1 MHLAATNASN
11 KLARGLRYEAQHSRS
26 TAKRRVD
33 EDMPIE
39 QSPRSRL
46 SSPRIRL
53 AREALLSTSAT
64 SLLQPVREIIC
75 EPTRTQI
82 VRVLSAG
89 PLSVGDLATTLG
101 RSKSATSQHLR
112 VLREGGVV
120 NARRRGRAVIY
131 SLAQT
136 PMISATVQVL
146 DRAATI
152 GAA

>member
-1 MHLAATNASN
+1 M
-11 KLARGLRYEAQHSRS
+11 
-26 TAKRRVD
+26 
-33 EDMPIE
+33 
-39 QSPRSRL
+39 
-46 SSPRIRL
+46 
-53 AREALLSTSAT
+53 
-64 SLLQPVREIIC
+64 C

-89 PLSVGDLATTLG
+89 PLSVGDLAATLG

-112 VLREGGVV
+112 VLRDGGVV

-136 PMISATVQVL
+136 PMVSATVQVL